1 MKNKTLIWLDIE
13 TTGTR
18 VKSNAILQIA
28 ILITDQELKPL
39 KKPFNIIVRNSK
51 KKLLEIGRWAWVN
64 HTENG
69 LLDKSKKSKI
79 NLKQAEKL
87 CIDYIK
93 EANLYE
99 EKIICGN
106 SIAFDMNFLKTYM
119 PEFSHLYLKRASLLD
134 ISSFKILKE
143 IQYPNIKSYQ
153 KKEFHTADSDILE
166 TIEEYK
172 YYKENLF
179 Q

>member
-1 MKNKTLIWLDIE
+1 
-13 TTGTR
+13 
-18 VKSNAILQIA
+18 
-28 ILITDQELKPL
+28 
-39 KKPFNIIVRNSK
+39 
-51 KKLLEIGRWAWVN
+51 
-64 HTENG
+64 
-69 LLDKSKKSKI
+69 
-79 NLKQAEKL
+79 
-87 CIDYIK
+87 
-93 EANLYE
+93 
-99 EKIICGN
+99 
-106 SIAFDMNFLKTYM
+106 M

-153 KKEFHTADSDILE
+153 KKELHTADSDILE